1 MYVNGYVSHISP
13 TTGEVRDRVESAG
26 IRLTIVGENL
36 ALASSTR
43 AVHDGFLR
51 SDSHRRN
58 MLERSYDRVGVAAI
72 DGPYG
77 LMVVQVFGG

>member
-1 MYVNGYVSHISP
+1 MYTNGYVSHVSP
-13 TTGEVRDRVESAG
+13 TTGRIRDRVEGSG

-58 MLERSYDRVGVAAI
+58 MLERSYDRVGIAAI